1 MRNCWYWSAKL
12 NLFNS
17 LRKGHTASK
26 RSSQT
31 FLVRDHA
38 LDADRDVL
46 HIVPSSL
53 LQRRKE
59 VATNHTEGVAMMMR
73 RRRMI
78 LLVKEKS
85 RTADQCNWTR
95 HSRMPPVR
103 APVTLVPAFT
113 HAAGTHTGTHFPH
126 QGYHDV
132 IHDHWRRLVNPIRSS
147 GSKCEAAGQIQYEAS
162 TVHISPLLRN
172 FTESYHPYHFRSTS

>member
-73 RRRMI
+73 RRMM
-78 LLVKEKS
+78 LLVKTSNPTLLREKS

-113 HAAGTHTGTHFPH
+113 HAAGTHTGTHFLH

-132 IHDHWRRLVNPIRSS
+132 IHDNWRRLVNPIRSVR
-147 GSKCEAAGQIQYEAS
+147 AAGQIQYEAS
-162 TVHISPLLRN
+162 TVHISPL
-172 FTESYHPYHFRSTS
+172 